1 MTDPHTSVLLL
12 QISRKTEVLRGCW
25 VLLEPLGHFVKI
37 SFRLS
42 WCFPTDVPPSSPLQL
57 WWYLPHRGGRTSI
70 CLRLFI
76 HVRCGKWCPPTA
88 WGPIQVINIR
98 PALIRATLPQPSSS
112 SEALPWCL
120 PWAGETHGPGESLGQ
135 RGAAACGLMVPHHAA
150 CFLDGKSNILG
161 QRHGFTA
168 AAVKLLSFLTS
179 PSRKISQI

>member
-1 MTDPHTSVLLL
+1 M
-12 QISRKTEVLRGCW
+12 
-25 VLLEPLGHFVKI
+25 LGFAGAPG
-37 SFRLS
+37 SFCKNL
-42 WCFPTDVPPSSPLQL
+42 FSSFMAFS
-57 WWYLPHRGGRTSI
+57 Y
-70 CLRLFI
+70 
-76 HVRCGKWCPPTA
+76 WCPSLFPSPALVISAPQRWQNLDMFKTFCSCEVWQMVST
-88 WGPIQVINIR
+88 WGPIQVIDIR

-150 CFLDGKSNILG
+150 CLLDGKSNILG